1 MSVRI
6 APSVLS
12 ADLGRLRE
20 QVEQA
25 VAGGAEWIHVDVMD
39 GHFVP
44 NLTFGAPMIRALRA
58 LTDRPIDVH
67 LMVQHPEHY
76 ITEYAD
82 AGAAVFTFH
91 PEATVHV
98 QRHLAAARERGMLA
112 GLALNPG
119 TPLAYV
125 EEVVDDLDLVLVMSV
140 NPGYG
145 GQSYLP
151 ASTDKIRR
159 IRAVLD
165 RAGSRAT
172 LEVDGGITTETIAEP
187 WGAGADTFVAGTAVF
202 GAADPA
208 RAVRELRRRCA
219 VLAGLCPDNGSSWW
233 WY

>member
-1 MSVRI
+1 VSARI

-25 VAGGAEWIHVDVMD
+25 MEGGADWIHVDVMD

-44 NLTFGAPMIRALRA
+44 NLTFGAPIVRALRRI
-58 LTDRPIDVH
+58 TDRPLDVH

-76 ITEYAD
+76 ITEYAE
-82 AGAAVFTFH
+82 AGANVFTFH

-98 QRHLAAARERGMLA
+98 QRNLAAIRERGMLA
-112 GLALNPG
+112 GLALNPAS
-119 TPLAYV
+119 PLTLV
-125 EEVVDDLDLVLVMSV
+125 TEVVDDLDLLLIMSV

-151 ASTDKIRR
+151 AATDKIRR
-159 IRAVLD
+159 ARALLD
-165 RAGSRAT
+165 AAGSRAA
-172 LEVDGGITTETIAEP
+172 LEVDGGITTATIAEA
-187 WGAGADTFVAGTAVF
+187 WTAGADTFVAGTSVF

-208 RAVRELRRRCA
+208 QAVRDLQRRCA
-219 VLAGLCPDNGSSWW
+219 VTV
-233 WY
+233 